1 MKINGQFFEV
11 TNVESF
17 AVSYLLN
24 PAKPTAGTFKTAA
37 NIRIELAS
45 ILPNFPGGFFP
56 GISVKTNS
64 ASDGTF
70 GLNVSDAQLKQ
81 IAAINKMAYFVAY
94 RQNGSVHVAGQTI
107 PIFEPV
113 YRSEAFDITKYK
125 PAGTLKMYFAPY
137 AVPNSAGIAQS
148 DVDTQI
154 GAAKKS
160 FKDISKLSASIQ
172 DGCISVSG
180 SGRGA
185 EIKFKINPS
194 ASTSFDLS
202 SFIKGKVVD
211 LDIDLPG
218 PDFIVGICVS
228 KDDIGKEVDKGIAGI
243 MKEANK
249 TIEKTL
255 VDQVAAATGQT
266 KTIVSALFKT
276 TASVTFRAITYPVVE
291 QKSIKIPG
299 FKDIKIDVRAIVP
312 KISIGFPRIIK

>member
-24 PAKPTAGTFKTAA
+24 PTKPTAGTFKTAA

-70 GLNVSDAQLKQ
+70 ALN
-81 IAAINKMAYFVAY
+81 
-94 RQNGSVHVAGQTI
+94 VHVAGQTI

-255 VDQVAAATGQT
+255 VDQVAAATGQS
-266 KTIVSALFKT
+266 KTTVSALFKT